1 MGGHMVAARRKAR
14 PVAMAWWSCA
24 LVVLATMV
32 AACDHTSGGA
42 TGSIAPPERTA
53 TAKAQ
58 QDEERAVRFQ
68 QHLDTAIEQRDEG
81 QYGAA
86 LAAVMEAISLEPRS
100 DEAWQL
106 QRELVPAATASAQEA
121 RTGDPRATATA
132 RAVIAEA
139 TREALRSDAAW
150 LDPREIAGDTS
161 THKGKP
167 VMLQGTVLAVNQY
180 LAYTLLLLRA
190 QVPGRGLSEQIA
202 VEVRPKIAD
211 VAEDECLRI
220 TGTVFG
226 TQRVAFPNRST
237 TVPLVKA
244 IDWEPGPR
252 GGSATTCSALPAD
265 PGNPGNVAERPR
277 GPTTVPLRVITG
289 TGGQTVA
296 IVAVHIGS
304 SGPFSFVLDTGA
316 SSSVVSTQV
325 AKELGLATA
334 RTIGPVSGV
343 GGVISRAQTTDVTQW
358 RIGNVALPPTELVM
372 IDFPGR
378 SGPDGLL
385 GSDVLSQFGTVN
397 VDFARGVLLL
407 NPS

>member
-1 MGGHMVAARRKAR
+1 MLAVAITGCAQPSGRAASDAVAAQ
-14 PVAMAWWSCA
+14 
-24 LVVLATMV
+24 
-32 AACDHTSGGA
+32 
-42 TGSIAPPERTA
+42 TA
-53 TAKAQ
+53 TVQAK
-58 QDEERAVRFQ
+58 DEERADQFQ
-68 QHLDTAIEQRDEG
+68 QHLDSARTYRDGDQFAE
-81 QYGAA
+81 A
-86 LAAVMEAISLEPRS
+86 LASVMSAISLEPRS
-100 DEAWQL
+100 EEAWQL
-106 QRELVPAATASAQEA
+106 QRELVPSATASAREA
-121 RTGDPRATATA
+121 RNGDPRATATA
-132 RAVIAEA
+132 RAAAAEA
-139 TREALRSDAAW
+139 TREAQRNDATW

-161 THKGKP
+161 THRGKP

-190 QVPGRGLSEQIA
+190 QVPGRGVTEQIA

-211 VAEDECLRI
+211 LTEDECLRI

-226 TQRVAFPNRST
+226 TQRVAFPNSTT

-252 GGSATTCSALPAD
+252 GGSATACSALPAD
-265 PGNPGNVAERPR
+265 PGNPGNIAERPR

-289 TGGQTVA
+289 SSGQTIA

-304 SGPFSFVLDTGA
+304 SGPFSFILDTGA

-325 AKELGLATA
+325 AKELGLPVA

-343 GGVISRAQTTDVTQW
+343 GGVIGRAQTTDVTQW
-358 RIGNVALPPTELVM
+358 RMGTVALPPTELIM
-372 IDFPGR
+372 ISFPG
-378 SGPDGLL
+378 SGGPDGLL

-397 VDFARGVLLL
+397 VDFSRRVLQL